1 MKDDD
6 GFDKGGSSGDK
17 SSDTSYILNVQPT
30 GFPDILQVEC
40 KRKNIQY
47 NSKVVTQAT
56 GKMKFPNTQRG

>member
-17 SSDTSYILNVQPT
+17 SSDTSYTLNVEPT

-40 KRKNIQY
+40 KRKKY
-47 NSKVVTQAT
+47 SV
-56 GKMKFPNTQRG
+56 